1 MTNSD
6 QTLKSKPSMAGPGM
20 AGPGIES
27 PCVNICVMDEALGQ
41 CTGCGRTRREIAL
54 WSSIT
59 SEERRRIM
67 AELPHRPK
75 QKK

>member
-1 MTNSD
+1 MSSTD
-6 QTLKSKPSMAGPGM
+6 HTLKSKPSIAKPGM
-20 AGPGIES
+20 ES

-41 CTGCGRTRREIAL
+41 CTGCGRTRREIAM

-59 SEERRRIM
+59 GEERRRIM

-75 QKK
+75 LKK